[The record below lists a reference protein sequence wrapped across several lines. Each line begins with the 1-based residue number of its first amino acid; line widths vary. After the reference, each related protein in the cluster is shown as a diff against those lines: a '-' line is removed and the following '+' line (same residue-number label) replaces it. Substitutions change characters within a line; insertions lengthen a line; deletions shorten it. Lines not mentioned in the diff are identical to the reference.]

1 MKLKKS
7 ILIMLITFIVLFS
20 SNVSLANEDIIVVP
34 PNIDLE
40 NQEYLWGVSSCY
52 DGDLY
57 SVDYVFDVPVEV
69 EVLSVASNYK
79 NCIYNWDFIKS
90 ESKLYISIESK
101 EAIPKM
107 DTLLTVKITGKLP
120 YLALLSVKVN
130 GEIKGIS
137 SVYHITTPIMDYVA
151 PTFDTPGQFG
161 GEKCSKCGIV
171 IIEPTLIKPTGPIV
185 NANLS
190 NDNTLIVAGGLS
202 DNSVAEG
209 LTFVAVYDVNKRM
222 IGFYD
227 ASEED
232 QSSFSVSFENC
243 KDVQTVKVMRWRK
256 DTLKPLC
263 KSVEITVS
271 K

>member
-1 MKLKKS
+1 MIS
-7 ILIMLITFIVLFS
+7 IFIVLFS
-20 SNVSLANEDIIVVP
+20 SNMSLANEDIFIVSP
-34 PNIDLE
+34 DFPLNKELE
-40 NQEYLWGVSSCY
+40 NQEYSLGVSACY
-52 DGDLY
+52 VGGLY
-57 SVDYVFDVPVEV
+57 SVDYVFDVPVEG
-69 EVLSVASNYK
+69 EVLSVMSNYT
-79 NCIYNWDFIKS
+79 NCIYNWDFNKS
-90 ESKLYISIESK
+90 ESKLYISLESK
-101 EAIPKM
+101 EHIPKL
-107 DTLLTVKITGKLP
+107 DALLTVKIVAKLP
-120 YLALLSVKVN
+120 YLALLSVKIN
-130 GEIKGIS
+130 GENKGIS
-137 SVYHITTPIMDYVA
+137 SVYHITTPITDYVA

-171 IIEPTLIKPTGPIV
+171 LIEPTLIKPTGPIV
-185 NANLS
+185 SANLS
-190 NDNTLIVAGGLS
+190 NNDTLIVAGGLS

-243 KDVQTVKVMRWRK
+243 KDVQTVKIMRWQK

-263 KSVEITVS
+263 NLVEITVS